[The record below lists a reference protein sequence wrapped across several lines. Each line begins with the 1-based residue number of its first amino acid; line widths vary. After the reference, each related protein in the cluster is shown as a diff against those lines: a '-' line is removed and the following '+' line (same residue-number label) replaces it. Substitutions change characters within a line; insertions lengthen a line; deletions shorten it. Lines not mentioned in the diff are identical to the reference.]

1 MQALCRNYESSHRVA
16 PGRAL
21 YTQEF
26 NAGYLRRFRQQ
37 VRMAFRVTLGGKMM
51 TFDSF
56 ECAIHAMAPQFAHR
70 ECRLLGYG
78 VVTCPDSSD
87 HG

>member
-1 MQALCRNYESSHRVA
+1 
-16 PGRAL
+16 
-21 YTQEF
+21 
-26 NAGYLRRFRQQ
+26 
-37 VRMAFRVTLGGKMM
+37 M

-78 VVTCPDSSD
+78 VEIRAPFSKQRACSGAVGECYGERQGKGDRRTLR
-87 HG
+87 